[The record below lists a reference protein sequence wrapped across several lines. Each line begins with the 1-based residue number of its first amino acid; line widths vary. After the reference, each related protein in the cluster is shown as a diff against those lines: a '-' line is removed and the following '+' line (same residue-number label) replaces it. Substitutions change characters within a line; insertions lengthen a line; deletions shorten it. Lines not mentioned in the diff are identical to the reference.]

1 MTIIQIIFLVL
12 LAIAT
17 LFVVAATP
25 FAFVMIMVDGP
36 VGTGGQ
42 YHWLALVPIAVI
54 GTIWLVVWRQVGRN
68 EFAVLAIVT
77 LFLVGATPSAM
88 MLIGLSEAFLSSG
101 PGPWFGSISLAFGVI
116 VLGVVAAIW
125 LLVWKRYS
133 PKQLMLPAL
142 FMLFVVAAPPYAFT
156 LALGL
161 KLDVFRLLPEPQK

>member
-1 MTIIQIIFLVL
+1 MMLIQIIFLVL
-12 LAIAT
+12 LAVTT

-25 FAFVMIMVDGP
+25 FAFVVIMVDGA

-42 YHWLALVPIAVI
+42 SHWLALVPIALI
-54 GTIWLVVWRQVGRN
+54 GTIWLVVWHQVRWN
-68 EFAVLAIVT
+68 EFAVLAITT

-88 MLIGLSEAFLSSG
+88 MLIALAEAFLSGG
-101 PGPWFGSISLAFGVI
+101 PGPWFGSISLAFGII

-125 LLVWKRYS
+125 LLVWKRYP

-142 FMLFVVAAPPYAFT
+142 FMLFIVAAPPYAFT